1 MENEIIG
8 YTIGE
13 TRIDELTFLAK
24 EAPKVGDY
32 VKISYDNSELLG
44 MVESTIQGNMALE
57 DILSI
62 EHLEK
67 IREFEDNSSYYILG
81 KIKVLGDIKE
91 LNKDG
96 ALKLPRIPPKPG
108 IPIYRADDEILKEVF
123 GKGHLKIGHL
133 VTRDDVEV
141 KLDVNKLWTRHL
153 AILAM
158 TGMGKS
164 NTVAVLLREL
174 NKLMDYKNGEG
185 AVLVFDMHGEY
196 RDIYC
201 NSENLRK
208 HIIEPKINIY
218 HIDAD
223 DLCDLAG
230 IDPQATKQRPYVAR
244 AVKEIKEKFE
254 EKDFKDAEE
263 YVKAI
268 IEKLRSYMDNEDF
281 KKDVG
286 SIQTAIFRLENMLQ
300 FRKKLITLHYNPV
313 NEIRRCHINIIPMEE
328 LDENAVDIVVSYIAK
343 EVLDNR
349 KKIIINE
356 GRHRAKPIFM
366 IFEEAHL
373 IAPQSRKT
381 RAKYH
386 LSRIA
391 REGRK
396 FGVGLCL
403 VSQRPKTLDAETLSQ
418 CSNLIISKLIEP
430 TDQKHV
436 QMASENLS
444 EDLIKQLTSLNIG
457 EAIILGPC
465 IKVPAIVKIDKFDGI
480 YGGEDLRIDEI
491 LTGRNNDKGIVEED
505 DIEKNAF
512 GDDDLFS

>member
-1 MENEIIG
+1 MDNEIIG

-24 EAPKVGDY
+24 EVPKVGEY
-32 VKISYDNSELLG
+32 VKVSYDSSELLG
-44 MVESTIQGNMALE
+44 MVESTVQGNMALE

-67 IREFEDNSSYYILG
+67 IKEFEDSSTYYILG
-81 KIKVLGDIKE
+81 KIRVLGDVKE
-91 LNKDG
+91 LDENG
-96 ALKLPRIPPKPG
+96 NLKLPRIPPKPG
-108 IPIYRADDEILKEVF
+108 TPIYKADNETLNKVF
-123 GKGHLKIGHL
+123 SNGQLKIGHL
-133 VTRDDVEV
+133 ITREDVEV

-164 NTVAVLLREL
+164 NTVAVILKEL
-174 NKLMDYKNGEG
+174 NRLMNKDKGDG

-201 NSENLRK
+201 RDEHLRK
-208 HIIEPKINIY
+208 HIIEPKINVY
-218 HIDAD
+218 YLDAD

-244 AVKEIKEKFE
+244 AIKEIKEKFKE
-254 EKDFKDAEE
+254 SDFRTAEDYILAIISKLEE
-263 YVKAI
+263 YK
-268 IEKLRSYMDNEDF
+268 ENEDF
-281 KKDVG
+281 KRDVG

-300 FRKKLITLHYNPV
+300 FRKKLLALHYNPA
-313 NEIRRCHINIIPMEE
+313 NEIKRCHINIIPMEE
-328 LDENAVDIVVSYIAK
+328 LDENAVDIIVSYIAK
-343 EVLDNR
+343 EVLDDR
-349 KKIIINE
+349 KRVIINE

-381 RAKYH
+381 RAKYY

-436 QMASENLS
+436 QMASESLS
-444 EDLIKQLTSLNIG
+444 EDLIRQLTSLNIG

-465 IKVPAIVKIDKFDGI
+465 IKVPAIVKIDKFNGT
-480 YGGEDLRIDEI
+480 YGGEDLDIYGI
-491 LTGRNNDKGIVEED
+491 LTGRDKDTQIEEIDIID
-505 DIEKNAF
+505 DEAF

>member
-1 MENEIIG
+1 MNNNEIIG

-32 VKISYDNSELLG
+32 VKINYDNSELLG

-91 LNKDG
+91 LNNKNG
-96 ALKLPRIPPKPG
+96 ALKLPRVPPKPG
-108 IPIYRADDEILKEVF
+108 IPIYRADDNILKKVF
-123 GKGHLKIGHL
+123 GDGHLKIGHL
-133 VTRDDVEV
+133 VTREDVEV
-141 KLDVNKLWTRHL
+141 KLDANKLCSRHL

-174 NKLMDYKNGEG
+174 NKLK
-185 AVLVFDMHGEY
+185 ATVLVFDMHGEY

-201 NSENLRK
+201 ESEKLRV
-208 HIIEPKINIY
+208 HVIEPKINIY
-218 HIDAD
+218 RINDD

-230 IDPQATKQRPYVAR
+230 VDVQATKQRPYIRKAI
-244 AVKEIKEKFE
+244 KEIKEKFKE
-254 EKDFKDAEE
+254 SDFSTVEE
-263 YVKAI
+263 YVNAI
-268 IEKLRSYMDNEDF
+268 IGKLEEYKVDDNY
-281 KKDVG
+281 KKDES
-286 SIQTAIFRLENMLQ
+286 SIQTAIFRLEDMLQ
-300 FRKKLITLHYNPV
+300 FRKNIITLHYNPI
-313 NEIRRCHINIIPMEE
+313 NDIREHYINIIPMEE

-343 EVLDNR
+343 AVLDDR
-349 KKIIINE
+349 KRIIIE
-356 GRHRAKPIFM
+356 RGRDFAKPIFM

-373 IAPQSRKT
+373 IAPQNRKT
-381 RAKYH
+381 RAKYY

-465 IKVPAIVKIDKFDGI
+465 IKVPAIVKIDKFDGR
-480 YGGEDLRIDEI
+480 YGGEDL
-491 LTGRNNDKGIVEED
+491 KIVELWEKDYIESINLKKSDKID
-505 DIEKNAF
+505 DSAF

>member
-1 MENEIIG
+1 MVNCMDKVIG

-13 TRIDELTFLAK
+13 TRIDELTFLAR

-32 VKISYDNSELLG
+32 VKIKYDGSELLG
-44 MVESTIQGNMALE
+44 MVESTIQGNLALE
-57 DILSI
+57 DILNI
-62 EHLEK
+62 DHLEK
-67 IREFEDNSSYYILG
+67 IRKFEDNSSYYILG
-81 KIKVLGDIKE
+81 KIKVLGDVKD
-91 LNKDG
+91 LNEEK
-96 ALKLPRIPPKPG
+96 ALKLPRVPPKPG
-108 IPIYRADDEILKEVF
+108 IPIYLAENDLLKEVF

-133 VTRDDVEV
+133 VTRNDVDV
-141 KLDVNKLWTRHL
+141 KLDANKLCSRHL

-174 NKLMDYKNGEG
+174 NKLK
-185 AVLVFDMHGEY
+185 ATVLVFDMHGEY

-201 NSENLRK
+201 ESEDLRK

-218 HIDAD
+218 KIGDE

-230 IDPQATKQRPYVAR
+230 VDAQATKQRPYIRKAI
-244 AVKEIKEKFE
+244 KEIKENHRE
-254 EKDFKDAEE
+254 SDFSTVNDYINAIISKLEE
-263 YVKAI
+263 Y
-268 IEKLRSYMDNEDF
+268 KLYDNY
-281 KKDVG
+281 KKDES
-286 SIQTAIFRLENMLQ
+286 SIQTAIFRLEDMLQ
-300 FRKKLITLHYNPV
+300 FRKNIITLHYNPI
-313 NEIRRCHINIIPMEE
+313 NDIREHCINIIPMEE

-343 EVLDNR
+343 AVLDDR
-349 KKIIINE
+349 KKIIINK
-356 GRHRAKPIFM
+356 GRNFAKPVFM

-373 IAPQSRKT
+373 IAPQHRKT
-381 RAKYH
+381 RAKYY

-465 IKVPAIVKIDKFDGI
+465 IKVPAIVKVDRFDGR
-480 YGGEDLRIDEI
+480 YGGEDLDIVKLWGESFEEETDDDFEDRIFD
-491 LTGRNNDKGIVEED
+491 ED
-505 DIEKNAF
+505 DW
-512 GDDDLFS
+512 

>member
-1 MENEIIG
+1 MDSEIIG

-32 VKISYDNSELLG
+32 VKINYDNSELLG
-44 MVESTIQGNMALE
+44 MVESTIQGNMAFE
-57 DILSI
+57 DILNI

-67 IREFEDNSSYYILG
+67 IRDFEDNSSYYILG
-81 KIKVLGDIKE
+81 KIKVLGDVRDLDGE
-91 LNKDG
+91 G

-108 IPIYRADDEILKEVF
+108 IPIYRADDELLKKVF
-123 GKGHLKIGHL
+123 GNGHLKIGHL
-133 VTRDDVEV
+133 VTREDVEV
-141 KLDVNKLWTRHL
+141 KLDANKLCSRHL

-174 NKLMDYKNGEG
+174 NKLK
-185 AVLVFDMHGEY
+185 ATVLVFDMHGEY
-196 RDIYC
+196 RNISC
-201 NSENLRK
+201 KSEKLRV

-218 HIDAD
+218 NINYD

-230 IDPQATKQRPYVAR
+230 VDAQATKQRPYIRKAIKE
-244 AVKEIKEKFE
+244 VKENFKES
-254 EKDFKDAEE
+254 DFSTVDDYINAIIGKLEE
-263 YVKAI
+263 YKT
-268 IEKLRSYMDNEDF
+268 NENY
-281 KKDVG
+281 KKDES
-286 SIQTAIFRLENMLQ
+286 SIQTAIFRLEDMLQ
-300 FRKKLITLHYNPV
+300 FRKNIITLHYNPI
-313 NEIRRCHINIIPMEE
+313 NDIKEHYINIIPMEE
-328 LDENAVDIVVSYIAK
+328 LDENAVDIVVSYITKA
-343 EVLDNR
+343 VLDDR
-349 KKIIINE
+349 KKIIIDK
-356 GRHRAKPIFM
+356 GRDFAKPIFM

-373 IAPQSRKT
+373 IAPQNRKT
-381 RAKYH
+381 RAKYY

-444 EDLIKQLTSLNIG
+444 EDLVRQLTSLNIG

-465 IKVPAIVKIDKFDGI
+465 IKVPAIVKVDKFDGK
-480 YGGEDLRIDEI
+480 YGGEDLDLVKLWEIDFINAESSK
-491 LTGRNNDKGIVEED
+491 TDE
-505 DIEKNAF
+505 IEKNAF
-512 GDDDLFS
+512 GDDNPFEV